1 MHSVHQEESWLIKG
15 MLCLIHSF
23 ITRNLVSAGG
33 ILLPD
38 FSLAWVRNLGSSKSS
53 EWLLFNL
60 GSFFF
65 PRLTLAG
72 SWCSSTRLVDTL
84 PLRPSKGWV
93 DHKSSRNIAHGHMSS
108 RYEDKLYQLEWWMMV
123 YSIFPGSKKTRGSG
137 MFSIVQFL
145 FPWYF
150 TQSTPADIS
159 DRWRQRLQSLT

>member
-1 MHSVHQEESWLIKG
+1 
-15 MLCLIHSF
+15 MLNTFIHHKEPGECWRHF
-23 ITRNLVSAGG
+23 VTRFFFGLSSKFG
-33 ILLPD
+33 ILQIIRMIVVQSRKL
-38 FSLAWVRNLGSSKSS
+38 
-53 EWLLFNL
+53 
-60 GSFFF
+60 FF

-93 DHKSSRNIAHGHMSS
+93 DHKRSRNIAHGHMSS